1 MKKNNLAAVFAASLL
16 ASTPSMAT
24 INRSNDPRAPQAD
37 ISNAGHLFGD
47 IFRGDPAEVSTG
59 MLDSW
64 GTLFGDIDSDDDES
78 GDIYGDVRR
87 KTTVGKILP
96 YAVPAVTGT
105 AGYLLGLRHAKR
117 KAARVNAS
125 LAANA
130 RNATIQNQMYA
141 RANMDKYKRNTV
153 LPFYTVSGATLRQF
167 PLDPRSS
174 FPALS
179 LKVALDK
186 QGAET
191 PFLSEVVPATYA
203 LGVFT
208 ATATGAVT
216 PRYYA
221 AVNVTVGIPYLYA
234 APGTIVTIAG
244 SFPTIQGTLVVGATP
259 WTFTILSGAYVM
271 SFIMSPWQLVTNL
284 PEMVMGSYSN
294 ANPIVITVTGV
305 PSQASVVAT
314 VPGTNDPWTI
324 SQRERC
330 ANL

>member
-1 MKKNNLAAVFAASLL
+1 MSTLLAAGML
-16 ASTPSMAT
+16 ASTPNMAT
-24 INRSNDPRAPQAD
+24 INRSTDPRAPQAD

-47 IFRGDPAEVSTG
+47 IFRGDPAELSTG

-64 GTLFGDIDSDDDES
+64 GTLFGDIDDDDHADT
-78 GDIYGDVRR
+78 GDLYGDVRR
-87 KTTVGKILP
+87 RTTVGKILP

-105 AGYLLGLRHAKR
+105 AGYLLGLRHARR
-117 KAARVNAS
+117 KAARVQAS

-141 RANMDKYKRNTV
+141 RANMDKYKRNTI

-208 ATATGAVT
+208 ATATGAVNN
-216 PRYYA
+216 RYYA

-244 SFPTIQGTLVVGATP
+244 SFPTVQGTLIVGATP
-259 WTFTILSGAYVM
+259 WTFTIISGAYVM
-271 SFIMSPWQLVTNL
+271 LFIMLPWQLVTNL
-284 PEMVMGSYSN
+284 PELVIGQYSN
-294 ANPIVITVTGV
+294 ASPIVVTVTGV
-305 PSQASVVAT
+305 PSQSSVVVT